1 MRFLPGENFL
11 FDSVGKNQIFQLH
24 TLMSN
29 GWGIFRRGVPD
40 SVHFEPSFPSPTAII
55 VGYVH
60 IVIQVLVLH
69 FHATMLGV
77 LLW

>member
-1 MRFLPGENFL
+1 
-11 FDSVGKNQIFQLH
+11 
-24 TLMSN
+24 MSN